1 MIRNTRGQWKLKTA
15 MRKPAGI
22 ISIAFGV
29 PRFAQDE
36 PPGRN
41 EDNLNREDHDD
52 EQQEYD
58 TFDAI
63 YFGLRDRDEAAVDVA
78 TGLAHV
84 LQKMANAAARDNEA
98 ELEHW
103 WRKGRKLL
111 DSEPPRKGDDDHA

>member
-1 MIRNTRGQWKLKTA
+1 

>member
-1 MIRNTRGQWKLKTA
+1 MIRNTLAQWKLEMA
-15 MRKPAGI
+15 MRKPAGV

-29 PRFAQDE
+29 PRFAHDE
-36 PPGRN
+36 PPNRD
-41 EDNLNREDHDD
+41 EDNLNREGHDD

-63 YFGLRDRDEAAVDVA
+63 YFGLCDRDEASLHIA

-84 LQKMANAAARDNEA
+84 LQKMANAAVRDNEA

-103 WRKGRKLL
+103 WRKGRQLL
-111 DSEPPRKGDDDHA
+111 DSEPPRKGDDNG